1 MKRLFRRR
9 KWSHILFDTVNH
21 LFFLLLAIAFSVP
34 FLHIVMYSVSDIAHH
49 SSAGLFLWP
58 RGFDAEIY
66 KALLLEG
73 MRIPRAMATSLFV
86 TIVGTFLSLMFSS
99 MFAYAISKPF
109 KGRNV
114 AVFAVFFTMI
124 FNGGMVPTWLVV
136 RNLGL
141 LDSSWA
147 LILPGLMTGFN
158 IFVLRNFFVM
168 LPEGLEES
176 VLIDGGS
183 YLTVFF
189 RIVLP
194 LSKPVLATIALMTAV
209 GYWNDYFSSILYI
222 FDTNKWP
229 LATLIRDLLSRSSVA
244 MMEGGTVV
252 GMDAGR
258 IDNVKIRSATM
269 VISMLPVLFAYPFA
283 QKYFEKGM
291 IIGAIKG

>member
-1 MKRLFRRR
+1 MKRLLR
-9 KWSHILFDTVNH
+9 KRKLSHILFDTANH
-21 LFFLLLAIAFSVP
+21 LLFLLLMIAFVVP
-34 FLHIVMYSVSDIAHH
+34 FLHIVMYSVSDISHH

-58 RGFDAEIY
+58 RGFDGEIY
-66 KALLLEG
+66 KALLFEG
-73 MRIPRAMATSLFV
+73 LRIPRAMMMSLFV
-86 TIVGTFLSLMFSS
+86 TIMGTFLSLLFSS
-99 MFAYAISKPF
+99 MFAYAIAKPF

-114 AVFAVFFTMI
+114 AVFTVFFTMI

-141 LDSSWA
+141 LDSPWA

-158 IFVLRNFFVM
+158 IFVLRNFFIM

-222 FDTNKWP
+222 FDVNKWP
-229 LATLIRDLLSRSSVA
+229 LATLIRDLLSRSSIA
-244 MMEGGTVV
+244 MMEGGEVV

-258 IDNVKIRSATM
+258 IDNVKMRSATM
-269 VISMLPVLFAYPFA
+269 VISMIPVLFAYPFA

>member
-1 MKRLFRRR
+1 MKRIFKKR
-9 KWSHILFDTVNH
+9 KLSYVLFDTANH
-21 LFFLLLAIAFSVP
+21 LLFFLLAVAFIVP
-34 FLHIVMYSVSDIAHH
+34 FLHIVMYSISDVSHY

-58 RGFDAEIY
+58 RGFDADIY
-66 KALLLEG
+66 KALILEG
-73 MRIPRAMATSLFV
+73 MRIPRAMAMSLFV
-86 TIVGTFLSLMFSS
+86 TIAGTFLSLLFSS
-99 MFAYAISKPF
+99 MFAYAIAKPF
-109 KGRNV
+109 KGRNA

-141 LDSSWA
+141 LDSPWA
-147 LILPGLMTGFN
+147 LILPGLMSGFN

-222 FDTNKWP
+222 FDANKWP
-229 LATLIRDLLSRSSVA
+229 LATLIRDLLSRSSA
-244 MMEGGTVV
+244 AIMEGGTVV

-258 IDNVKIRSATM
+258 IDNVKMRSATM

>member
-1 MKRLFRRR
+1 MKRLLR
-9 KWSHILFDTVNH
+9 KRKLSHILFDTANH
-21 LFFLLLAIAFSVP
+21 LLFLLLMIAFVVP
-34 FLHIVMYSVSDIAHH
+34 FLHIVMYSVSDISNH

-66 KALLLEG
+66 QALLFEG
-73 MRIPRAMATSLFV
+73 LRIPRAMMMSLFV
-86 TIVGTFLSLMFSS
+86 TIMGTFLSLLFSS
-99 MFAYAISKPF
+99 MFAYAIAKPF

-114 AVFAVFFTMI
+114 AVFTVFFTMI

-141 LDSSWA
+141 LDSPWA

-158 IFVLRNFFVM
+158 IFVLRNFFIM

-222 FDTNKWP
+222 FDVNKWP
-229 LATLIRDLLSRSSVA
+229 LATLIRDLLSRSSIA
-244 MMEGGTVV
+244 MMEGGEVV

-258 IDNVKIRSATM
+258 IDNVKMRSATM
-269 VISMLPVLFAYPFA
+269 VISMIPVLFAYPFA